1 MIEIIWQ
8 EFTNGSFPISNR
20 FKAIVH
26 QTKWL
31 FKYPDVA
38 VKQEV
43 NVKVENDVVPEV
55 EEQTCSA
62 PGTSHQSTPVKRN
75 GTASFPAKSPK
86 KQKIE
91 IDSTDGSKNNN
102 GPENDSTN
110 GEGFRTPVTR
120 SKRTFENL
128 QFLFCL
134 QISINF
140 FSSFST
146 SLQVS
151 PRKFHRFCSDS
162 HFIVGIV
169 MVNHS
174 NHRTKYMNIGSIR
187 MLATEPILS
196 HFGYR
201 IWPVAIIVGIRVPTV
216 RCVRI
221 IAQNAAPSQWYSLMF
236 AMKLSARCVHL
247 KVITL
252 WPMQWPNMP
261 SWMNWKFTIQLQ
273 LTNPVWRSC
282 STLVYTKRL
291 VLPSTGTSICILM
304 TNCFLS

>member
-140 FSSFST
+140 FFF
-146 SLQVS
+146 V
-151 PRKFHRFCSDS
+151 F
-162 HFIVGIV
+162 HFIAGQSKEISPLLFGFSFYCGNCDGEPFESPDKVYEHWKHTHVGDRTDPFTFRVSNLTSCHYCGYPGAYSALRTHNCPERGTKPMVFVDVRDETQCAMCAFKGDNIV
-169 MVNHS
+169 AHAMAEHAVVNELKIH
-174 NHRTKYMNIGSIR
+174 N
-187 MLATEPILS
+187 PI
-196 HFGYR
+196 
-201 IWPVAIIVGIRVPTV
+201 AI
-216 RCVRI
+216 
-221 IAQNAAPSQWYSLMF
+221 NESSLKELLDF
-236 AMKLSARCVHL
+236 SLYK
-247 KVITL
+247 KV
-252 WPMQWPNMP
+252 
-261 SWMNWKFTIQLQ
+261 SFT
-273 LTNPVWRSC
+273 
-282 STLVYTKRL
+282 
-291 VLPSTGTSICILM
+291 
-304 TNCFLS
+304 